1 MAIQGK
7 TNTAK
12 APIYLRFKPN
22 KDGSK
27 SIYIDTIRERKHHYS
42 SLGLRLV
49 PENTVKDRRENA
61 RVMREAQKILKEE
74 TLSFF
79 NAPVVEAN
87 KPLLL
92 SDWITTVCD
101 AKAEKGVG
109 NIRNFR
115 AVARIVRMLF
125 PSVLL
130 KEVDKDF
137 CRDFVGR
144 LTSNY
149 TTHKGKKLAPLTV
162 KTYCIVLCTCL
173 SEGVRAE
180 KIADNP
186 WLKLETADKVRTDP
200 GMREFLTV
208 GELQTMIDTPCEDGI
223 VKKAF
228 IFSCFS
234 GLRRSDVSRLRW
246 ADVKDVNNRKY
257 VRIVMK
263 KTKREIDI
271 PLSAR
276 ALSWLPER
284 GEADE
289 YVFTGFTK
297 GYLSMKLWNWA
308 EAAGIRKK
316 VTFHV
321 ARHTF
326 ATLLITSGTDIYTVS
341 KLLGHSSVKQ
351 TQIYARM
358 VDSVKDAAADAIDN
372 IQWK

>member
-27 SIYIDTIRERKHHYS
+27 SIYIDTIRERKHHYR

-49 PENTVKDRRENA
+49 PENTIKDRRENA
-61 RVMREAQKILKEE
+61 RIMREAQKILKEE
-74 TLSFF
+74 TVSFF

-92 SDWITTVCD
+92 SDWITAVSD

-109 NIRNFR
+109 NIRNFM
-115 AVARIVRMLF
+115 ALARIVRMLF

-144 LTSNY
+144 LTSDY
-149 TTHKGKKLAPLTV
+149 TTPRGKKLAPLSV
-162 KTYCIVLCTCL
+162 QTYCIALCTSL
-173 SEGVRAE
+173 SEAVSAE
-180 KIADNP
+180 KIADNS
-186 WLKLETADKVRTDP
+186 WLKLETADKVRTDQ

-208 GELQTMIDTPCEDGI
+208 GELKTMIDTPCRDGI

-234 GLRRSDVSRLRW
+234 GLRRSDIGKMRW
-246 ADVKDVNNRKY
+246 ADIKDVNNRKY

-276 ALSWLPER
+276 ALDWLPENA
-284 GEADE
+284 EEDD
-289 YVFTGFTK
+289 YVFPGFTR
-297 GYLSMKLWNWA
+297 GDLDMKLRNWA
-308 EAAGIRKK
+308 KAAGIRKK

-341 KLLGHSSVKQ
+341 KLLGHSSVKH